1 MTFDI
6 FLKSNGLEDSFQAT
20 SETVSF
26 ENRNGKKFTYLISDV
41 ERCLRVIWESKERLV
56 ELIGNEWFY
65 VEEKYRSA
73 LGELFKNVEWN
84 SVVSNLGSQTSNTV
98 RCLELY
104 ASFKLNQQVTP
115 QLSKPEILYWENL
128 NPIFSVL
135 DTRSKFEQWLK
146 MEKNLKPKSI
156 AHYSTAVSGVLS
168 KAAGLPLFEI
178 ETLQDIIGIKEKI
191 LSDKYITTL
200 NENGNNMYSAALNN
214 YIMFLKAIKIAPK
227 PAKTLPISELSSS
240 FEKALIDSGFITLLK
255 N

>member
-41 ERCLRVIWESKERLV
+41 ERCLRVIWESKERLI
-56 ELIGNEWFY
+56 ELLGNEWLY
-65 VEEKYRSA
+65 AEEKYRSA
-73 LGELFKNVEWN
+73 LGELFKNEEWN
-84 SVVSNLGSQTSNTV
+84 SVVSNLGSQTPNTV

-104 ASFKLNQQVTP
+104 ASFKLNKQATP

-128 NPIFSVL
+128 DPIFSNL

-146 MEKNLKPKSI
+146 IEKNLKPKSI

-168 KAAGLPLFEI
+168 RAAGQPLFEVA
-178 ETLQDIIGIKEKI
+178 LDHDVSIIKDKI
-191 LSDKYITTL
+191 INDKYIIDL
-200 NENGNNMYSAALNN
+200 NKKGNGMYSAALNN
-214 YIMFLKAIKIAPK
+214 YIAFLKTNK
-227 PAKTLPISELSSS
+227 LSSEMMPIISFSELSDA
-240 FEKALIDSGFITLLK
+240 FQKDLENCGFISVS
-255 N
+255 

>member
-56 ELIGNEWFY
+56 ELIGNEWLY

-73 LGELFKNVEWN
+73 LGELFKNEEWN

-104 ASFKLNQQVTP
+104 ASFKLNQQATP

-128 NPIFSVL
+128 DPIFSDL

-168 KAAGLPLFEI
+168 RAAGLPLFEVTS
-178 ETLQDIIGIKEKI
+178 EQDVSILKDKIIN
-191 LSDKYITTL
+191 DKYIIAL
-200 NENGNNMYSAALNN
+200 NEKGNGMYAAALNN
-214 YIMFLKAIKIAPK
+214 YIAFLNTNSFSL
-227 PAKTLPISELSSS
+227 KTIPIISFSELSVS
-240 FEKALIDSGFITLLK
+240 FKKDLMDCGFILAS
-255 N
+255 